1 MSFISEGIKANIQ
14 IDYEEYIADGFRKAE
29 AIKIIAKE
37 WLMSYQ
43 EVSDIINAYEG
54 EILENGKNQDLG
66 DII

>member
-1 MSFISEGIKANIQ
+1 MTFISEGIKANIQ
-14 IDYEEYIADGFRKAE
+14 IDYEEYIADDYSKAE
-29 AIKIIAKE
+29 AIKLIAKE

-54 EILENGKNQDLG
+54 EMVENGKNQNLG

>member
-14 IDYEEYIADGFRKAE
+14 IDYEEYIADDCSKAE
-29 AIKIIAKE
+29 AIKLIAKE

-54 EILENGKNQDLG
+54 EMVENGKNQDLG

>member
-29 AIKIIAKE
+29 AIKFIAKE

>member
-14 IDYEEYIADGFRKAE
+14 IDYEEYISDGFRKAE